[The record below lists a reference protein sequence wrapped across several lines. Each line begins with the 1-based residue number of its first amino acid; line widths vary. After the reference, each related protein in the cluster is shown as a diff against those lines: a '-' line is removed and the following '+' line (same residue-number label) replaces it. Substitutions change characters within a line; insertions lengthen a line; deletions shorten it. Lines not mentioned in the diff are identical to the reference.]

1 MSNASS
7 RLVQGSD
14 PSNPSVDLKTKKYA
28 WGVIP
33 AFGLIILGFAVLPVV
48 AGVLLAFVP
57 KLLGWD
63 SIRADEWLIDS
74 PVAQFLFVLLSEVM
88 AIGSIAWFIAHKKT
102 PFLSTVGFLH
112 PKWRDIG
119 YIIVGII
126 AYFGLFV
133 VALML
138 VNAILPIN
146 TEQEQALGF
155 ERNITGLGLALA
167 FVSLVVLPPIAEE
180 IIFRGFLYGTLR
192 ANRLGFGWSMFIT
205 SAIFGALHLFGAA
218 DGKLLW
224 IAFLDTFVLSLVLCY
239 VREKTGSLWAS
250 IGIHALK
257 NGFVFLNLFIIT
269 AS

>member
-1 MSNASS
+1 MSNVSSSPAEGDASNLPPAAKP
-7 RLVQGSD
+7 R
-14 PSNPSVDLKTKKYA
+14 KHT

-33 AFGLIILGFAVLPVV
+33 TFLLIVLGFSVLPVV

-63 SIRADEWLIDS
+63 SIRADEWLLDS
-74 PVAQFLFVLLSEVM
+74 PVAQFLFVLLSEAM
-88 AIGSIAWFIAHKKT
+88 TIGAIAWFIAHKKAS
-102 PFLSTVGFLH
+102 FFSTVGLLR
-112 PKWRDIG
+112 PKGRDVG
-119 YIIVGII
+119 YIVGGIL
-126 AYFGLFV
+126 AYLGLFV

-138 VNAILPIN
+138 VNAVLPIN
-146 TEQEQALGF
+146 TDQEQALGF
-155 ERNITGLGLALA
+155 ERSITGVGLVLA
-167 FVSLVVLPPIAEE
+167 FVSLVVLPPLAEE
-180 IIFRGFLYGTLR
+180 IVFRGFLYGTLR
-192 ANRLGFGWSMFIT
+192 ANKLGVGWSIFIT

-257 NGFVFLNLFIIT
+257 NGFVFLNLFIINAT
-269 AS
+269 